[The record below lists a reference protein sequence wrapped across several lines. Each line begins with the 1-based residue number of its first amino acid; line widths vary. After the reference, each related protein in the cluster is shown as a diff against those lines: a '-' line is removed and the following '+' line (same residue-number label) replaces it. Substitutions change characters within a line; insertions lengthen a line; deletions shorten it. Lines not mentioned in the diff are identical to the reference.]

1 MDLPIDVRRAILPIY
16 QSLCRSEMLKK
27 CLHGKIQNA
36 NESFNEMIWNRVLKA
51 THIGLDVLYDKVL

>member
-1 MDLPIDVRRAILPIY
+1 
-16 QSLCRSEMLKK
+16 MLKK

-51 THIGLDVLYDKVL
+51 THVGLDVLYDKVL